1 MGTTLQSRYKINGV
15 IDTAKPVMQNVE
27 NIANSCVS
35 WLTYDISEGKWAVV
49 INRATTSSFNFTDSN
64 IIGGIKTFGTGLDRL
79 YNAVEVQFPNRDLD
93 DANDFVRLD
102 LTAGNR
108 KANEPDNLLKLNYP
122 LINDPITAEQV
133 GLLEL
138 NQSRMDLTIEFTA
151 DYSATKVTPGDVVS
165 ITNTAQGWTNKEFRV
180 LQTAEKNTNEAIQIV
195 ISAIEY
201 DASVYSGSFS
211 RVTRSNADGVFTM
224 GQIGQMSTPTVT
236 KLQSEALPRILIES
250 TVPSSNAG
258 IVEGVEVWYYDI
270 PDTELST
277 SGTGNEW
284 QSVDDEAR
292 TYKLHS
298 VVKPSPGGTFAPNED
313 IKYYISDFTNKN
325 TGFSG
330 NFLIKLRAVNS
341 TTQGPYSATSGL
353 VNYVPKQTT
362 DRVTDDTEVDTG
374 SGNILTTFGMAAL
387 MSLLNGLMRD
397 GDFGV
402 GSLFKK
408 ILDVFTGKNGFD
420 LESNELKKVANS
432 GGGVM
437 ISANHGS
444 QNITTTVQ
452 STTLPATPNYTG
464 PNFTVPQNGVYQVT
478 VIADQNGSSAKGG
491 RGTYFSEQN
500 DNIGSGVALYNV
512 TDGVDA
518 FTETSGG
525 TGSQFWTD
533 HQLGGEVTLDTTK
546 TYRME
551 FFISQNTPANTSG
564 TLDYDMT
571 WNVFTTD

>member
-1 MGTTLQSRYKINGV
+1 MGTTLQPRYKINGV
-15 IDTAKPVMQNVE
+15 IDTAKPVMQNIE

-35 WLTYDISEGKWAVV
+35 WLTYDVSAGKWAVV
-49 INRATTSSFNFTDSN
+49 INKATTSSFNFTDSN

-138 NQSRMDLTIEFTA
+138 NQSRVDLTIEFTA
-151 DYSATKVTPGDVVS
+151 DYSATTVTPGDVVS

-236 KLQSEALPRILIES
+236 KLETQALPRILIES

-292 TYKLHS
+292 TYKLHT
-298 VVKPSPGGTFAPNED
+298 VIKPSPGGTFAPNED

-325 TGFSG
+325 TGFQG

-341 TTQGPYSATSGL
+341 TTQGPYSAISGL

-362 DRVTDDTEVDTG
+362 DNITNNTEVDNG
-374 SGNILTTFGMAAL
+374 SGNILTSLGLSAL
-387 MSLLNGLMRD
+387 MALLNGLLRD
-397 GDFGV
+397 GTSTS
-402 GSLFKK
+402 GSMFDK
-408 ILDVFTGKNGFD
+408 IFDIFNTDQGFD
-420 LESNELKKVANS
+420 PRNDELKKVANS

-437 ISANHGS
+437 ISA
-444 QNITTTVQ
+444 Q
-452 STTLPATPNYTG
+452 TG
-464 PNFTVPQNGVYQVT
+464 NVT
-478 VIADQNGSSAKGG
+478 VSSLAQASSLTNMHTGSAFSPSADGTYKIDAVLDQNSSGAYGG
-491 RGTYFSEQN
+491 RGSVYSESS
-500 DNIGSGVALYNV
+500 DTVSIRTRLYNV
-512 TDGVDA
+512 TDGSYVSNKS
-518 FTETSGG
+518 SGG
-525 TGSQFWTD
+525 IGAWFWTD
-533 HQLGGEVTLDTTK
+533 YVTTDSVTLSTSKAYRVEFEYVNDTATNP
-546 TYRME
+546 TATAS
-551 FFISQNTPANTSG
+551 FDIG
-564 TLDYDMT
+564 
-571 WNVFTTD
+571 WNVYSVS